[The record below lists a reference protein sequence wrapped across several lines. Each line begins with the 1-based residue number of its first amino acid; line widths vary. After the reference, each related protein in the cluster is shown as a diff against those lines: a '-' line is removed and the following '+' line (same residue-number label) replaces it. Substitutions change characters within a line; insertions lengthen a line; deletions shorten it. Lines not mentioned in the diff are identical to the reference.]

1 MAAPPTDGWDPCP
14 SGEFK
19 QLTQRLTARRQRA
32 LAFTVLAA
40 IAATG
45 ASAVAGTAVVQY
57 VWQSTTAS
65 HSGGCCPTVA
75 PQPTQEN
82 QQCAPV
88 AQ

>member
-1 MAAPPTDGWDPCP
+1 MAAQPTDGWGPCP

-40 IAATG
+40 IVATG
-45 ASAVAGTAVVQY
+45 ATAVAGTAVVQY
-57 VWQSTTAS
+57 VWQSTSAT
-65 HSGGCCPTVA
+65 HSGGCCPTA
-75 PQPTQEN
+75 TPPTTPEN